1 MSGEPRVLAM
11 VLAGGEGKRL
21 MPLTA
26 DRAKPAVPFGG
37 SYRLIDFVLSN
48 LINAGL
54 RRVCVLTQYK
64 SHSLD
69 RHITQTWRM
78 PTLLGDYV
86 TPVPAQQRLGPRWF
100 TGSADAIYQSL
111 NLVYDEDPDYVVVFG
126 ADNVYRMD
134 PMQMIEAHI
143 DSGAGVTVA
152 GLRRPRDTASDFG
165 VIEVANDGHRIAQ
178 FHEKPSDPPAIPGSP
193 DESFVSMGNY
203 VFSTDVLLDALREDA
218 ADPASVHDMGS
229 NIIPM
234 LTEQGRAFVYDFN
247 SNIVPGAT
255 ERDSGYWRDVGS
267 LDSYHDAHMD
277 LVSVHPIFNLY
288 NRRWPILSNIPPLP
302 PAKFVEGGNAHESMV
317 GAGSIISGGHVR
329 TSVIA
334 SNVIVDSGSYVEGSV
349 LMPGV
354 RIGRNAVVRH
364 AILDKNVIIPE
375 NAQIGVDLEH
385 DRQKYTVSPGGIV
398 VLGKGITLARD

>member
-1 MSGEPRVLAM
+1 M

-111 NLVYDEDPDYVVVFG
+111 NLVYDENPDYVVVFG
-126 ADNVYRMD
+126 ADHVYRMD

-152 GLRRPRDTASDFG
+152 GLRRPRASASEFG
-165 VIEVANDGHRIAQ
+165 VIEVGPDGHKIAN
-178 FHEKPSDPPAIPGSP
+178 FLEKPADPPSIPGSP
-193 DESFVSMGNY
+193 EESFVSMGNY
-203 VFSTDVLLDALREDA
+203 VFSTDVLLEALRADA
-218 ADPASVHDMGS
+218 VDPGSVHDMGG

-234 LTEQGRAFVYDFN
+234 LTEQGHAFVYDLSF
-247 SNIVPGAT
+247 NIVPGAT
-255 ERDSGYWRDVGS
+255 DRDSGYWRDVGS
-267 LDSYHDAHMD
+267 LDSYHDAHSD
-277 LVSVHPIFNLY
+277 LVSVHPVFNLY

-334 SNVIVDSGSYVEGSV
+334 TSVSIESGAYVEGSV
-349 LMPGV
+349 IMPGV
-354 RIGRNAVVRH
+354 RIGRNAIVRR
-364 AILDKNVIIPE
+364 AILDKNVVIPE

-385 DRQKYTVSPGGIV
+385 DRSRYTVSPGGIV
-398 VLGKGITLARD
+398 VLGKGITAD

>member
-1 MSGEPRVLAM
+1 
-11 VLAGGEGKRL
+11 
-21 MPLTA
+21 
-26 DRAKPAVPFGG
+26 
-37 SYRLIDFVLSN
+37 
-48 LINAGL
+48 
-54 RRVCVLTQYK
+54 
-64 SHSLD
+64 
-69 RHITQTWRM
+69 
-78 PTLLGDYV
+78 
-86 TPVPAQQRLGPRWF
+86 
-100 TGSADAIYQSL
+100 
-111 NLVYDEDPDYVVVFG
+111 
-126 ADNVYRMD
+126 MD

-152 GLRRPRDTASDFG
+152 GLRRPRASASEFG
-165 VIEVANDGHRIAQ
+165 VIEVASDGHRISR
-178 FHEKPSDPPAIPGSP
+178 FLEKPTDPPAIPGSP

-203 VFSTDVLLDALREDA
+203 VFSTDVLLEVLREDA
-218 ADPASVHDMGS
+218 ADPSSVHDMGG

-234 LTEQGRAFVYDFN
+234 LTDQGRAFVYDFS

-277 LVSVHPIFNLY
+277 LVSVHPVFNLY

-364 AILDKNVIIPE
+364 AILDKNVVIPA

-385 DRQKYTVSPGGIV
+385 DRAKYTVSPGGIV
-398 VLGKGITLARD
+398 VLGKGASLLD